1 MNPNIDYEY
10 FIYEYFKQLSDKE
23 WDRKQII
30 ENNITNTINANV
42 LVFAFI
48 GFYVLNFPDTFD
60 SKDEFSFY
68 KVFIYIF
75 CFGVLF
81 FVVNLFF
88 LSKCTVFSK
97 KYYKD
102 SIKEMKK
109 YIDKDFEEYIKNNNI
124 NYEDKKGILIKN
136 LIDKYANRG
145 ELNSETNNFSAINNY
160 KAKKFLFASFICL
173 SFSFVFYFYAQGDKI
188 NTSKIEIKNVV
199 NMKNGDK

>member
-1 MNPNIDYEY
+1 MNSNIDYEY

-23 WDRKQII
+23 WDRKLII

-42 LVFAFI
+42 LIFAFI

-60 SKDEFSFY
+60 SLDEFSSY
-68 KVFIYIF
+68 KVFIYF
-75 CFGVLF
+75 FYFGILF

-109 YIDKDFEEYIKNNNI
+109 YIDEDFEKYINENNI
-124 NYEDKKGILIKN
+124 DNKNKKEILIKK

-145 ELNSETNNFSAINNY
+145 AINSETNNFSALNNH
-160 KAKKFLFASFICL
+160 KAKNFLFASFICL
-173 SFSFVFYFYAQGDKI
+173 SLSFVFYFYAQGDKI
-188 NTSKIEIKNVV
+188 NTSKVEIKNVV
-199 NMKNGDK
+199 NLKKGE